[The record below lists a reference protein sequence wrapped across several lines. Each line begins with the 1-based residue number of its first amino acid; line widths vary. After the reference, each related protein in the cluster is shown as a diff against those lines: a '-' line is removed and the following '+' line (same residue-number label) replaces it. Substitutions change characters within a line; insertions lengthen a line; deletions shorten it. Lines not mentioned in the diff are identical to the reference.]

1 MPPLLLYQQF
11 KKIIMTKN
19 QKVIAVSAGL
29 IILGLYFF
37 YKQKKQVA
45 EPAKEDSNSDTTIQP
60 EKADFDKVLKK
71 GSKGIEV
78 GILQKAL
85 KQLVVDEDFGD
96 LTEAR
101 LKSVMKVTQTSINE
115 YNKFIN
121 KK

>member
-1 MPPLLLYQQF
+1 MNN
-11 KKIIMTKN
+11 N
-19 QKVIAVSAGL
+19 QKVILVSSAL
-29 IILGLYFF
+29 IILGVYFF
-37 YKQKKQVA
+37 YKQKKVNS
-45 EPAKEDSNSDTTIQP
+45 ELAKEDSNSGGTTPP
-60 EKADFDKVLKK
+60 EKADWDKVLKK

-85 KQLVVDEDFGD
+85 KTLVVDEDFGN

-101 LKSVMKVTQTSINE
+101 LKKVMNVTETSLNN

>member
-1 MPPLLLYQQF
+1 
-11 KKIIMTKN
+11 MTNN
-19 QKVIAVSAGL
+19 QKVIVVSAGL

-37 YKQKKQVA
+37 DKQRKQGS
-45 EPAKEDSNSDTTIQP
+45 EPAIDNANSSSDTLT
-60 EKADFDKVLKK
+60 EKADWNKVLKK

-78 GILQKAL
+78 EMLQKAL
-85 KQLVVDEDFGD
+85 KQIEVDGDFGA

-101 LKSVMKVTQTSINE
+101 LKKVMKVTQTSLND

>member
-1 MPPLLLYQQF
+1 MNN
-11 KKIIMTKN
+11 N
-19 QKVIAVSAGL
+19 QKVMVVSAGL

-37 YKQKKQVA
+37 YKQKKQGA
-45 EPAKEDSNSDTTIQP
+45 EPAKEDSNSDTTTQP
-60 EKADFDKVLKK
+60 AKADFDKVLKK

-85 KQLVVDEDFGD
+85 KQLVVDDDFGD

-101 LKSVMKVTQTSINE
+101 LKAVMKVTQTTLNE

>member
-1 MPPLLLYQQF
+1 
-11 KKIIMTKN
+11 MTKN
-19 QKVIAVSAGL
+19 KKVILVSAGL
-29 IILGLYFF
+29 IVLGIYYF
-37 YKQKKQVA
+37 YKQKKQGA
-45 EPAKEDSNSDTTIQP
+45 ESTNSEASTQT
-60 EKADFDKVLKK
+60 EKADWDKVLKK

-85 KQLVVDEDFGD
+85 KKLDVDNDFGN

-101 LKSVMKVTQTSINE
+101 LKAVMNVTQTSLNE

>member
-1 MPPLLLYQQF
+1 
-11 KKIIMTKN
+11 MTNN
-19 QKVIAVSAGL
+19 QKVTVVSAGL

-37 YKQKKQVA
+37 YKQKKQGS
-45 EPAKEDSNSDTTIQP
+45 EIAKENTNSDDNTST
-60 EKADFDKVLKK
+60 EKADWNKVLKK

-78 GILQKAL
+78 EMLQKAL
-85 KQLVVDEDFGD
+85 KQITVDGDFGA

-101 LKSVMKVTQTSINE
+101 LKKVMKVTQTSLNN

>member
-1 MPPLLLYQQF
+1 MNN
-11 KKIIMTKN
+11 N
-19 QKVIAVSAGL
+19 QKVMAVSVGL
-29 IILGLYFF
+29 IVLGLYFF
-37 YKQKKQVA
+37 YKQKKQGA
-45 EPAKEDSNSDTTIQP
+45 EPAKEETNSETTTQP
-60 EKADFDKVLKK
+60 AKADWDKVLKK

-85 KQLVVDEDFGD
+85 KTLVVDEDFGD

-101 LKSVMKVTQTSINE
+101 LKAVMKVTQTSLND

>member
-1 MPPLLLYQQF
+1 
-11 KKIIMTKN
+11 MTNN
-19 QKVIAVSAGL
+19 QKVIIVSAGL

-37 YKQKKQVA
+37 YKQKKQGA
-45 EPAKEDSNSDTTIQP
+45 EPAKQDANSETSMQT
-60 EKADFDKVLKK
+60 EKADWDKVLKK
-71 GSKGIEV
+71 GSKGVEV

-85 KQLVVDEDFGD
+85 KKLEVDNDFGD

-101 LKSVMKVTQTSINE
+101 LKEVMKVTQTSLNE

>member
-1 MPPLLLYQQF
+1 MSN
-11 KKIIMTKN
+11 N

-29 IILGLYFF
+29 IILGLYYF
-37 YKQKKQVA
+37 YKQKKQGA
-45 EPAKEDSNSDTTIQP
+45 EPAGKDTDSETTTP
-60 EKADFDKVLKK
+60 PAKADYDKVLKK

-85 KQLVVDEDFGD
+85 KNLVVDEDFGA

-101 LKSVMKVTQTSINE
+101 LKTVMKVTQTSLNE

>member
-1 MPPLLLYQQF
+1 MSN
-11 KKIIMTKN
+11 N
-19 QKVIAVSAGL
+19 QKVMAVSAGL

-37 YKQKKQVA
+37 YKQKKQGA
-45 EPAKEDSNSDTTIQP
+45 EPTGKDADSETATP
-60 EKADFDKVLKK
+60 TAKADWDKVLKK

-85 KQLVVDEDFGD
+85 KTLVVDEDFGD

-101 LKSVMKVTQTSINE
+101 LKKVMNVTETSLNE

>member
-1 MPPLLLYQQF
+1 MS
-11 KKIIMTKN
+11 KN
-19 QKVIAVSAGL
+19 QKVMAVSVGL

-37 YKQKKQVA
+37 YKQKKQGA
-45 EPAKEDSNSDTTIQP
+45 EDNDSESTIQP
-60 EKADFDKVLKK
+60 EKADWDKVLKK

-85 KQLVVDEDFGD
+85 KTLVVDEDFGD

-101 LKSVMKVTQTSINE
+101 LKKVMNVTETSLNE